1 MSTSRAPHAAST
13 TAGGDDHQPPQKTYY
28 ESQREMLVTEI
39 AQSLE
44 HVLVNINRLNRSM
57 EELIQVGNEF
67 APVESLWSHFESV
80 MGNQGHS
87 SSSQQQQ
94 GQEGGGGAEARNG
107 GGGAGKKGGDE
118 GDDESVVEG
127 GEGERE
133 GEGDESMY

>member
-1 MSTSRAPHAAST
+1 M
-13 TAGGDDHQPPQKTYY
+13 DDHQLQQQQRNDNSNPNGKTYY

-80 MGNQGHS
+80 MGNTNTAANNQSTASPQH
-87 SSSQQQQ
+87 QN
-94 GQEGGGGAEARNG
+94 QEGGDKKKKDAGSEA
-107 GGGAGKKGGDE
+107 
-118 GDDESVVEG
+118 G
-127 GEGERE
+127 GEGEGDTTGVGAEEE